1 MIIGSCWSRIDK
13 ISWVKILNNLNLKIR
28 FFLFSFTTRVTDLI
42 EVLSDVN
49 QGNCIR
55 TGINNTTIEKKN
67 DGGQIRTQDGIIK

>member
-1 MIIGSCWSRIDK
+1 
-13 ISWVKILNNLNLKIR
+13 LNNLNLKIR